1 MKKERRKFSA
11 GFKAK
16 VAIEAIKEQQTIQEL
31 AVKYELHPTQI
42 NTWKREFLA
51 NAEQVFTGEKK
62 ADLSDAIMVRYGKAI
77 PYDFSIPYPE
87 LAKYFK
93 NIPLFNDVKD
103 DTTLAQKLQIIQDK
117 YTELLEKHNMLL
129 EENNELKY
137 RLSEL
142 K

>member
-1 MKKERRKFSA
+1 MPKNKRHIEPSKKYKGRGLVLYNAIATSIDTNETIAKRA
-11 GFKAK
+11 G
-16 VAIEAIKEQQTIQEL
+16 
-31 AVKYELHPTQI
+31 YEV
-42 NTWKREFLA
+42 NTLYAHF
-51 NAEQVFTGEKK
+51 KK

-103 DTTLAQKLQIIQDK
+103 DATLTQKLQIIQDK

-137 RLSEL
+137 QLAEL
-142 K
+142 KQKVIKK